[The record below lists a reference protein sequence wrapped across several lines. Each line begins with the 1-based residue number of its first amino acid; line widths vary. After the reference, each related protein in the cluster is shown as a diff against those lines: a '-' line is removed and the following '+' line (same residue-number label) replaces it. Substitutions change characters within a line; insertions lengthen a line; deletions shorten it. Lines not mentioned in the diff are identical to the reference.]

1 MTEEGNPGNWRGVAR
16 VVARLHTPLLDEG
29 VRLVDTPGVGS
40 VHEHNTLATDAYLP
54 SLDAAVLVV
63 SADPPISK
71 AERAFLERVV
81 EHAVRLFVVLN
92 KADYLAPGE
101 LERIVAFTERVV
113 QEVAPDWPGPVYT
126 LSARTD
132 VGDPAALRRFRHDL
146 ERFLRGD
153 RAAAVVAYRRAAE
166 PITDRAV
173 SRVEQLQAEAAG
185 AFGVPLPAFIAPELD
200 LEVPQ
205 SVRGGGHAVAGHGVC
220 DGGLMIDLSLMSRSC
235 CGSCAV
241 GAATSGSPPPWSTG
255 SIRWGRWYWE
265 GRSSGGWTT
274 RRGCCGSCATS
285 RPRRPTSWGSP
296 WR

>member
-220 DGGLMIDLSLMSRSC
+220 DGGLMIDLSLMSRSDRHRP
-235 CGSCAV
+235 GVPGPSGGADGTGRADLLAAGQRAA
-241 GAATSGSPPPWSTG
+241 GAAAPARLRARGA
-255 SIRWGRWYWE
+255 
-265 GRSSGGWTT
+265 
-274 RRGCCGSCATS
+274 RRAGDHPGDDA
-285 RPRRPTSWGSP
+285 RAAAAVPAA
-296 WR
+296 